1 MTLLD
6 FRMLSD
12 NEQIDLLYKDGV
24 YIGKIIEE
32 NLIKTLYQ
40 LGAFYVEVHYQKYR
54 CFVTRLFCFSS
65 TMLLQ
70 PYLEQMDVEDL
81 VNC

>member
-1 MTLLD
+1 MTLLEY
-6 FRMLSD
+6 RMLTD
-12 NEQIDLLYKDGV
+12 EEQIDLLYKNGV
-24 YIGKIIEE
+24 YIGKIVEK
-32 NLIKTLYQ
+32 NLTKILYQ

-54 CFVTRLFCFSS
+54 CFINRLYCFSS
-65 TMLLQ
+65 TMKLT